1 MALMF
6 AIWSPQPN
14 WMPRK
19 PKLMFQICQKPS
31 RGLSMG
37 PSANAGMLLHRTVGE
52 LWTVGE
58 AHRPRERLV
67 RGVGA
72 DVHAAR
78 GKEPMPRDEH
88 HAQARDR
95 LAAPAHGRTAA
106 MRAPLV
112 LDLEAQQL
120 VRAR

>member
-19 PKLMFQICQKPS
+19 PKLMFQTCQKPS

-58 AHRPRERLV
+58 AHRPRER
-67 RGVGA
+67 R
-72 DVHAAR
+72 
-78 GKEPMPRDEH
+78 
-88 HAQARDR
+88 
-95 LAAPAHGRTAA
+95 
-106 MRAPLV
+106 
-112 LDLEAQQL
+112 LDLLRGGRPACDFRVPGQTEDRPAL
-120 VRAR
+120 VAIPAYEVPSTREQGDVLRR